1 MHYAFFFFKFNH
13 LTNRLLQIIM
23 TIAKLFEKD
32 YWKDSMSL
40 SDFNAHNVIEH
51 DGSIVREDA
60 YFQPDQGVPSVDVIN
75 GLLRS
80 ASGTATIGR
89 QKVKVCVPMRSTRA
103 RTEPNH
109 RPLDFDHR

>member
-1 MHYAFFFFKFNH
+1 
-13 LTNRLLQIIM
+13 M

-32 YWKDSMSL
+32 YWRDSMSL

-51 DGSIVREDA
+51 DASIVRADA
-60 YFQPDQGVPSVDVIN
+60 FFQPDQGVPSVDVIE

-89 QKVKVCVPMRSTRA
+89 QKVKVCTYELKESWRRTRELSQPSSC
-103 RTEPNH
+103 R
-109 RPLDFDHR
+109 F

>member
-1 MHYAFFFFKFNH
+1 MHYAFFSFH
-13 LTNRLLQIIM
+13 LSYMTNLLCQIIM

-32 YWKDSMSL
+32 YWTDSMSL

-89 QKVKVCVPMRSTRA
+89 QRVKVCTHGFN
-103 RTEPNH
+103 EPS
-109 RPLDFDHR
+109 